1 MRSLLRGG
9 TATIA
14 ACALALAVMAS
25 SAFAASGANFVATG
39 HDMDYHCDSGTTE
52 ECEYLKI
59 VVDKVRAGSTLPI
72 LAIDQGTEVKGALE
86 AAGYGASEIVTVDPT
101 EAATFAATPFVD
113 GSGHPL
119 YSAIITASD
128 STCGGCDDTPEGEA
142 NINARAADFASYFNA
157 GGGILALAGAD
168 EFETYYNFV
177 PLKVAATAV
186 EAPFTVTPEGAAL
199 GVNEA
204 MANCCATH
212 NSFSIPPAPLVVL
225 ENDSAGQA
233 ETIAALGVAI
243 GEGGFVPV
251 TPPAQTP
258 AAAPPAATT
267 TTVAP
272 SSSVKASVTK
282 APKQCK
288 SARSVTVHWKAPGG
302 VTLDKVSISLNGKRS
317 RSLSGGA
324 DHAKISFA
332 GRGKGA
338 VKVKIVGAAA
348 GASYVSTRIFH
359 PCVPAAEASQVHTL
373 VLRRI

>member
-1 MRSLLRGG
+1 M
-9 TATIA
+9 A
-14 ACALALAVMAS
+14 ACALALAVTAS
-25 SAFAASGANFVATG
+25 SAFATSGANFIATG
-39 HDMDYHCDSGTTE
+39 HDMDYHCDTGTTE

-72 LAIDQGTEVKGALE
+72 LAIDQGSEVKGALE
-86 AAGYGASEIVTVDPT
+86 AAGYTGAGEIVTVNPT
-101 EAATFAATPFVD
+101 EASTFAATPFVD
-113 GSGHPL
+113 GAGHPL

-128 STCGGCDDTPEGEA
+128 ETCGGCDNSTEGEA
-142 NINARAADFASYFNA
+142 NINARAADFASFFNG

-168 EFETYYNFV
+168 EFGTYYNFV

-199 GVNEA
+199 GINEE

-212 NSFSIPPAPLVVL
+212 NSFSIPPAPFVVL

-243 GEGGFVPV
+243 GESGFVPV
-251 TPPAQTP
+251 TPAAETPSRP
-258 AAAPPAATT
+258 AAITT
-267 TTVAP
+267 TATP
-272 SSSVKASVTK
+272 TPISSVKASLTK

-288 SARSVTVHWKAPGG
+288 SGRSVTVHWKTPSG
-302 VTLDKVSISLNGKRS
+302 VSLDKVAISLNGKRF
-317 RSLSGGA
+317 RSLSGGT

-338 VKVKIVGAAA
+338 VKVKILGDDA
-348 GASYVSTRIFH
+348 GTSYVSTRIFH
-359 PCVPAAEASQVHTL
+359 PCAPAAQASQVRTL

>member
-1 MRSLLRGG
+1 M
-9 TATIA
+9 AT
-14 ACALALAVMAS
+14 CALALAMTAS
-25 SAFAASGANFVATG
+25 SAFATSGANFVATG
-39 HDMDYHCDSGTTE
+39 HDMDYHCDTGTTE

-59 VVDKVRAGSTLPI
+59 AVDKVRAGSTLPI

-86 AAGYGASEIVTVDPT
+86 AAGYTGAGEIATVDPT
-101 EAATFAATPFVD
+101 QTSTFAATAFLD
-113 GSGHPL
+113 GAGHPL

-128 STCGGCDDTPEGEA
+128 ETCGGCDNSLEGEA
-142 NINARAADFASYFNA
+142 NVNARAADFAGFFNA

-168 EFETYYNFV
+168 NFETYYNFV

-186 EAPFTVTPEGAAL
+186 APPFTVTPEGATL
-199 GVNEA
+199 GINEE

-212 NSFSIPPAPLVVL
+212 NSFSIPPAPFVVL

-251 TPPAQTP
+251 TPPAEAPSQP
-258 AAAPPAATT
+258 AAITT
-267 TTVAP
+267 TTTTTTP
-272 SSSVKASVTK
+272 SSGVKADVVK

-288 SARSVTVHWKAPGG
+288 SLRSATVHWKTPSS
-302 VTLDKVSISLNGKRS
+302 VSLDKVTITLNGKRY
-317 RSLSGGA
+317 RSLSGDA

-338 VKVKIVGAAA
+338 VKVKILGDDA
-348 GASYVSTRIFH
+348 GTSYVSTRIFH
-359 PCVPAAEASQVHTL
+359 PCVPAAEASHVRTL

>member
-1 MRSLLRGG
+1 M
-9 TATIA
+9 A
-14 ACALALAVMAS
+14 ACALALAVTAS
-25 SAFAASGANFVATG
+25 SAFATSGANFVATG
-39 HDMDYHCDSGTTE
+39 HDMDYHCDTGTTE

-72 LAIDQGTEVKGALE
+72 LAIDQGSEVKGALE
-86 AAGYGASEIVTVDPT
+86 AAGYTGAGEIATVDPT
-101 EAATFAATPFVD
+101 EASTFAATPFLD
-113 GSGHPL
+113 GTGHPL

-128 STCGGCDDTPEGEA
+128 QTCGGCDNSTEGEA
-142 NINARAADFASYFNA
+142 NINARAADFASFFNA

-177 PLKVAATAV
+177 PLKVGATAV
-186 EAPFTVTPEGAAL
+186 APPFTVTPEGATL
-199 GVNEA
+199 GVNEE

-212 NSFSIPPAPLVVL
+212 NSFSIPPAPFVVL

-251 TPPAQTP
+251 TPAVTPPSPAP
-258 AAAPPAATT
+258 AAPTT
-267 TTVAP
+267 TTTTPAP
-272 SSSVKASVTK
+272 TSSVKASVTK

-288 SARSVTVHWKAPGG
+288 SGRSVTVHWKTPSG
-302 VTLDKVSISLNGKRS
+302 VSLDKVTISLNGKRF

-338 VKVKIVGAAA
+338 VKVKILGDDA
-348 GASYVSTRIFH
+348 GTSYVSTRIFH
-359 PCVPAAEASQVHTL
+359 PCVPAAQASQVRTL